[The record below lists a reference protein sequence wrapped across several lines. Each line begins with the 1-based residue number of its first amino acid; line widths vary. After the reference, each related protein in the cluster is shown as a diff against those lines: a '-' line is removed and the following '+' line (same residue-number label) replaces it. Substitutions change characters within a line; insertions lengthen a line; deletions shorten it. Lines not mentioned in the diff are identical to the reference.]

1 MTRMDEIATRLAAG
15 TVEPAWP
22 RRDIDREGT
31 CDGCA
36 GHKHLVAA
44 YDDPSGGNEPWLCAG
59 CAADNDLL
67 NHAAGDLRYLLA
79 AAVGWRRDAA
89 EHAARATA
97 SGYRLNGVI
106 RERDR
111 LASRLAEVERER
123 DALESLHDRTFT
135 VALLREHQ
143 VRVRT
148 TGYGGA
154 VTHCSCGHDGD
165 YIDHMATLTGQETS
179 R

>member
-1 MTRMDEIATRLAAG
+1 MRRETEIRARLDAVAIE
-15 TVEPAWP
+15 TPWP
-22 RRDIDREGT
+22 RRDIEQHGT
-31 CDGCA
+31 CDGCSESA
-36 GHKHLVAA
+36 ELVAA
-44 YDDPSGGNEPWLCAG
+44 YDDPAEENEPWLCAP
-59 CAADNDLL
+59 CAADNDLQAL
-67 NHAAGDLRYLLA
+67 APDDLRWLLTQA
-79 AAVGWRRDAA
+79 DGWRREAA

-97 SGYRLNGVI
+97 AGYRLNGVI

-111 LASRLAEVERER
+111 LAGRLAEVERER

-148 TGYGGA
+148 TGYGGV
-154 VTHCSCGHDGD
+154 VTHCSCGHDDD